1 MWDLECYKENIAI
14 YLDSGETISCQ
25 QLVRRRKEIES
36 VLEGRTVAVMVC
48 ENTLGC
54 IMCYLSFVKNG
65 IVPILLPSNLREQEA
80 LQITQIYRARYL
92 CCVRGYLTQNWKPV
106 FVVENYEVYE
116 ISNWDKLERQ
126 KNFY

>member
-1 MWDLECYKENIAI
+1 
-14 YLDSGETISCQ
+14 
-25 QLVRRRKEIES
+25 
-36 VLEGRTVAVMVC
+36 MVC

-80 LQITQIYRARYL
+80 LQITQVYRARYF

-126 KNFY
+126 KNFH

>member
-14 YLDSGETISCQ
+14 YLDSGETISCR
-25 QLVRRRKEIES
+25 QLVQRQKEIES
-36 VLEGRTVAVMVC
+36 VLEGRTIAVMVC

-80 LQITQIYRARYL
+80 LQITQVYRARYF

-106 FVVENYEVYE
+106 FV
-116 ISNWDKLERQ
+116 
-126 KNFY
+126 